1 MAHELLLDSS
11 SISEENMKLP
21 QSILDA
27 RRALLGADRGTR
39 RDARQWHPSA
49 LDFTDGVEV
58 VEVVGTMPAELQDL
72 FPPMDKPNDATK

>member
-1 MAHELLLDSS
+1 MAHELPVKAS
-11 SISEENMKLP
+11 SISKANMKLP

-27 RRALLGADRGTR
+27 RRALLGPDRGGR

-72 FPPMDKPNDATK
+72 FPPTSKPNGTV